1 MSFFLFQSK
10 KIKKMA
16 TKSGAYQDVYVKRN
30 DEMVSLK
37 NDVTDFCEKY
47 LKPIHP
53 KNWDWSIRDFDDPK
67 NDPTTAEARAIAA
80 VIFKDLNDKKQT
92 DVDLST
98 MNNVHAIKAYLD
110 SNSKHE
116 AFNMEEFAFAL
127 KVELEHGKIKDVNV
141 TNNHPFLT
149 AMIALAHMTESLT
162 YYKRLKVMEAEG
174 EIYEIMRK
182 IESANV
188 DKDKW
193 YEELHKAEEELK
205 EARAGLAERLEKMD
219 DIPVLKI
226 IGD

>member
-1 MSFFLFQSK
+1 MG
-10 KIKKMA
+10 
-16 TKSGAYQDVYVKRN
+16 TKSGAYQDVYIKRE

-47 LKPIHP
+47 IRPVHP
-53 KNWDWSIRDFDDPK
+53 ENWDWSVRDFENPE
-67 NDPTTAEARAIAA
+67 NDPTINEARAIAA
-80 VIFKDLNDKKQT
+80 VVYNDLQTNTDT

-98 MNNVHAIKAYLD
+98 MNNVEAIKAYLNP
-110 SNSKHE
+110 NSKHE
-116 AFNMEEFAFAL
+116 RFNMEEFAFAL

-162 YYKRLKVMEAEG
+162 YYKRLAVMEAQG

-182 IESANV
+182 IESSTTG
-188 DKDKW
+188 KEEW
-193 YEELHKAEEELK
+193 YKELGKAEQELN
-205 EARAGLAERLEKMD
+205 EARSGLAERLERMD
-219 DIPVLKI
+219 DIPPLEK

>member
-1 MSFFLFQSK
+1 MG
-10 KIKKMA
+10 
-16 TKSGAYQDVYVKRN
+16 TKSGAYQDVYIKRE
-30 DEMVSLK
+30 DVMVSLK

-47 LKPIHP
+47 IKPVHP
-53 KNWDWSIRDFDDPK
+53 ENWDWSVRDFDNPE
-67 NDPTTAEARAIAA
+67 NDPTVAEARAIAN
-80 VIFKDLNDKKQT
+80 VVYKDLSDSTQT

-110 SNSKHE
+110 PNSKHE

-174 EIYEIMRK
+174 EIYEILRK
-182 IESANV
+182 LEHSTIE
-188 DKDKW
+188 KEKW
-193 YEELHKAEEELK
+193 YKELGKAEEELN
-205 EARAGLAERLEKMD
+205 EARAGLAERLAKMD

>member
-1 MSFFLFQSK
+1 
-10 KIKKMA
+10 MA
-16 TKSGAYQDVYVKRN
+16 TKSGAYQDVYVKRD

-47 LKPIHP
+47 LKPVHP
-53 KNWDWSIRDFDDPK
+53 QNWDWSKRDFENPK
-67 NDPTTAEARAIAA
+67 NDPTIAEARAIAN
-80 VIFKDLNDKKQT
+80 VVFKDLNDKKET

-98 MNNVHAIKAYLD
+98 MNNVESIKAYL
-110 SNSKHE
+110 NPKSKYE

-162 YYKRLKVMEAEG
+162 YYKRLKVMEAEA

-182 IESANV
+182 IENSNTG
-188 DKDKW
+188 KEEW
-193 YEELHKAEEELK
+193 YKELGKAETELT
-205 EARAGLAERLEKMD
+205 EARAGLVERLQKMD
-219 DIPVLKI
+219 DIPVLEI

>member
-1 MSFFLFQSK
+1 MG
-10 KIKKMA
+10 
-16 TKSGAYQDVYVKRN
+16 TKSGAYQDVYIKRE

-47 LKPIHP
+47 IKPVHP
-53 KNWDWSIRDFDDPK
+53 KNWDWSTRDFENPD
-67 NDPTTAEARAIAA
+67 NDPTVAEARAIGN
-80 VIFKDLNDKKQT
+80 VVYKDLNDKKET

-98 MNNVHAIKAYLD
+98 MNNVESIKAYL
-110 SNSKHE
+110 NPKSKYE

-182 IESANV
+182 I
-188 DKDKW
+188 DKVTTGKEKLLED
-193 YEELHKAEEELK
+193 LIKAEEELK

-219 DIPVLKI
+219 DIPVLEI

>member
-1 MSFFLFQSK
+1 MG
-10 KIKKMA
+10 
-16 TKSGAYQDVYVKRN
+16 TKSGAYQDVYIKRE

-47 LKPIHP
+47 IKPVHS
-53 KNWDWSIRDFDDPK
+53 KDWDWSVRDFENPE
-67 NDPTTAEARAIAA
+67 NDPTTAEARAIAN
-80 VIFKDLNDKKQT
+80 VVFKDLNDKNHT

-110 SNSKHE
+110 PKSKHE

-127 KVELEHGKIKDVNV
+127 KVELEHGRVKDVNV

-174 EIYEIMRK
+174 EIYEIIRK
-182 IESANV
+182 IESSPV
-188 DKDKW
+188 GKEKW
-193 YEELHKAEEELK
+193 YIELGKAEQELN
-205 EARAGLAERLEKMD
+205 EARAGLAERLARMD

>member
-1 MSFFLFQSK
+1 MG
-10 KIKKMA
+10 
-16 TKSGAYQDVYVKRN
+16 TRSGAYQDVYIKRE
-30 DEMVSLK
+30 DELVSLK

-47 LKPIHP
+47 IKPVHP
-53 KNWDWSIRDFDDPK
+53 DNWDWSRRDFENPE
-67 NDPTTAEARAIAA
+67 NDPTVAEARAIGL
-80 VIFKDLNDKKQT
+80 VILNDLNNNKDT

-98 MNNVHAIKAYLD
+98 MNNVESIKAYL
-110 SNSKHE
+110 NPYSKHE

-162 YYKRLKVMEAEG
+162 YYKRLKVMEAQG

-182 IESANV
+182 IEKVNS
-188 DKDKW
+188 DEKDKW
-193 YEELHKAEEELK
+193 YKELIKAEEELT

-219 DIPVLKI
+219 DIPVLEK

>member
-1 MSFFLFQSK
+1 MG
-10 KIKKMA
+10 
-16 TKSGAYQDVYVKRN
+16 TKSGAYQDVYVKRE

-47 LKPIHP
+47 IKPVHP
-53 KNWDWSIRDFDDPK
+53 KNWDWSIRDFENPK
-67 NDPTTAEARAIAA
+67 NDPTTAEARAIAN
-80 VIFKDLNDKKQT
+80 VVYKDLLDSKNT
-92 DVDLST
+92 EVDLST
-98 MNNVHAIKAYLD
+98 MNNVEAIKAYL
-110 SNSKHE
+110 NPKSKHE
-116 AFNMEEFAFAL
+116 EFNMEEFAFAL

-182 IESANV
+182 IENASTG
-188 DKDKW
+188 KEEW
-193 YEELHKAEEELK
+193 YKELGKAEQELS
-205 EARAGLAERLEKMD
+205 EAREGLTERLQKMD
-219 DIPVLKI
+219 DIPTLEK

>member
-1 MSFFLFQSK
+1 MG
-10 KIKKMA
+10 
-16 TKSGAYQDVYVKRN
+16 TKSGAYQDVYIKRN

-47 LKPIHP
+47 IKPVHP
-53 KNWDWSIRDFDDPK
+53 ENWDWSTRDFENPD
-67 NDPTTAEARAIAA
+67 NDPTVAEARAIGN
-80 VIFKDLNDKKQT
+80 VVFRDLSEEMDT

-98 MNNVHAIKAYLD
+98 MNNVESIKAYL
-110 SNSKHE
+110 NPQSKYE

-182 IESANV
+182 IKQASS
-188 DKDKW
+188 DKD
-193 YEELHKAEEELK
+193 ELHKQLIEAEEELK
-205 EARAGLAERLEKMD
+205 EARGGLAERLEKMD
-219 DIPVLKI
+219 DIPVLEK

>member
-1 MSFFLFQSK
+1 MG
-10 KIKKMA
+10 
-16 TKSGAYQDVYVKRN
+16 TKSGAYQDVYIKRE

-47 LKPIHP
+47 IKPVHP
-53 KNWDWSIRDFDDPK
+53 ENWDWSIRDFENPEH
-67 NDPTTAEARAIAA
+67 DPTTAEARAVAN
-80 VIFKDLNDKKQT
+80 VVYKDLLDSKHTQ
-92 DVDLST
+92 VDLST
-98 MNNVHAIKAYLD
+98 MNNVDAIKSYL
-110 SNSKHE
+110 NPQSKY
-116 AFNMEEFAFAL
+116 ADFNMEEFAFAL

-182 IESANV
+182 IENS
-188 DKDKW
+188 KTGKEEW
-193 YEELHKAEEELK
+193 YKELSKAEKELS
-205 EARAGLAERLEKMD
+205 EARIGLVERLQKMD
-219 DIPVLKI
+219 DIPVLEK

>member
-1 MSFFLFQSK
+1 MG
-10 KIKKMA
+10 
-16 TKSGAYQDVYVKRN
+16 TKSGAYQDVYVKR
-30 DEMVSLK
+30 DDAMVSLK
-37 NDVTDFCEKY
+37 DDVTDFCEKY
-47 LKPIHP
+47 IKPVHP
-53 KNWDWSIRDFDDPK
+53 KNWDWSVRDFENPE
-67 NDPTTAEARAIAA
+67 NDPTSAEARAIAN
-80 VIFKDLNDKKQT
+80 VVFKDLNDKKHT

-110 SNSKHE
+110 PKSKHE

-174 EIYEIMRK
+174 EIFEILRK
-182 IESANV
+182 LEHSTTE
-188 DKDKW
+188 KEKW
-193 YEELHKAEEELK
+193 HEELIKAEQELK
-205 EARAGLAERLEKMD
+205 EAKAGLAERLEKMD